1 MKTIKETVNE
11 QLIFEELYG
20 DFMAGAEED
29 VPFDM

>member
-1 MKTIKETVNE
+1 LKTIVAEVPNSR
-11 QLIFEELYG
+11 FEELYG